1 MYTVLK
7 STDLDSFIKKNT
19 TIANRQQTFFLCK
32 FSVVSK
38 TVKSTSPKLLLY
50 VGACLMKTDYLFCLF
65 NSHNMKCLE
74 KHQQHL
80 GK

>member
-1 MYTVLK
+1 MYIVLK

-19 TIANRQQTFFLCK
+19 TIANRQQTFFFANFPL
-32 FSVVSK
+32 
-38 TVKSTSPKLLLY
+38 SPKLLLY
-50 VGACLMKTDYLFCLF
+50 VRACLMKTDYLFCLF

-74 KHQQHL
+74 KHQHHQ

>member
-1 MYTVLK
+1 MYIVLK

-38 TVKSTSPKLLLY
+38 TVKSTSPKY
-50 VGACLMKTDYLFCLF
+50 CCYMSEPG
-65 NSHNMKCLE
+65 
-74 KHQQHL
+74 
-80 GK
+80 